1 MNVGFDINRCGSP
14 RYYLFLDLPNQYNK
28 CGAYH
33 LSSHSGSVVFFTTFV
48 SCIIAPTRT
57 LAYASGLSWPIKE
70 RKPLFRGSPE
80 ALRIRTPKT
89 ATGSKHLI
97 SIGSIAELVIGII
110 ILLGY
115 TTFFEISSPKL
126 LWIWNWKSLLRVQWN
141 CENTQNFMCFQDVNL
156 MKSYPSSQKW
166 PITDISNTF

>member
-1 MNVGFDINRCGSP
+1 MSDLTLIDVGP
-14 RYYLFLDLPNQYNK
+14 RYIELPNQYNK
-28 CGAYH
+28 CGTYH

-126 LWIWNWKSLLRVQWN
+126 LWIWNWKFKLRIQWN
-141 CENTQNFMCFQDVNL
+141 CENTQNYMLSRCEFVEILPFFSKMTNHRYQQYLLGQN
-156 MKSYPSSQKW
+156 
-166 PITDISNTF
+166 